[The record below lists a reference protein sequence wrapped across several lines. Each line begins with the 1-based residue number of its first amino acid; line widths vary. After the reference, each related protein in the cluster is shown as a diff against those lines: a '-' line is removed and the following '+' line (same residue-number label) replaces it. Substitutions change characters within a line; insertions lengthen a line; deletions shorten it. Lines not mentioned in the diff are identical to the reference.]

1 MKTTTPQRPARR
13 RFSLTWWRIGLMLF
27 ALLAVIGLTADLVSL
42 RLRAEKAVKEDGL
55 ASLAADT
62 LIDITI
68 ATNRWCDPAGRFS
81 IRLPATWTAVP
92 GTGEPYD
99 LTLRGPLRMEL
110 NVQVRPVEPGGME
123 GLLER
128 LGEIETNLH
137 LTTSIQADQFRD
149 RPAWRRTMP
158 LNKSKLEAL
167 DFIQVDQA
175 VHLLMSAPPD
185 AFDDLRPALVELR
198 DSFQLEGSAHA
209 P

>member
-27 ALLAVIGLTADLVSL
+27 ALLAVIGLTADLISL

-62 LIDITI
+62 LIEITT
-68 ATNRWCDPAGRFS
+68 ATNRWRDPAGRFS

-99 LTLRGPLRMEL
+99 VTLRGPLRMEL
-110 NVQVRPVEPGGME
+110 NVQVRPVGPGGME
-123 GLLER
+123 ALLAR

-137 LTTSIQADQFRD
+137 LTTSIQADEFHGL
-149 RPAWRRTMP
+149 PAWRRTMP
-158 LNKSKLEAL
+158 LNKAKLEAL
-167 DFIQVDQA
+167 DFIRDERA
-175 VHLLMSAPPD
+175 VHVLMSAPPD
-185 AFDDLRPALVELR
+185 AFDDLRLALVELR
-198 DSFQLEGSAHA
+198 DSLALEDYSDA